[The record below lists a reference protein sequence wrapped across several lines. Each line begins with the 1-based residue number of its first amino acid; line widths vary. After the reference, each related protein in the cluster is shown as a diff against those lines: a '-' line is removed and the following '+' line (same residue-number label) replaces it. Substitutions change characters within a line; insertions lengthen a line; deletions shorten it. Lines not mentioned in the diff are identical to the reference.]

1 MTSNEITLI
10 GTGDIGP
17 VHGAADGYPIEEYSS
32 LVRHTLTGA
41 DLRFGNCERQYSTR
55 GTVSERSPH
64 GRQPPEMAQILTDC
78 EFDAVTIANNHM
90 YDYGPDAL
98 LDTRELLVSKGIIP
112 TGAGRDL
119 EEACLPAV
127 VTRGD
132 IRVGFLGF
140 CSVIP
145 EGGTAGPRKVGI
157 APLRINTSYE
167 VRGPHT
173 PVRVLTSAQPDD
185 LERIVTSV
193 RRLKAEVDVVIV
205 AFHWGAIWLPRI
217 ISDYQVEVAH
227 ACIDAGADAILGHHP
242 HLPKAIEMYRGN
254 PVFYSLGNFCMTKPF
269 ANHMWDELPWKHGA
283 LRNHTDQDP
292 EYPLLPYGE
301 NAKLALLAKLT
312 LTKSGVAQSSF
323 IPMMID
329 TRYRPEP
336 LRNGDPRF
344 DQLMRYMQWT
354 SEGFDHQFVVDGD
367 EVRVR
372 SADEESAWSNEA
384 TRMEEAS

>member
-1 MTSNEITLI
+1 MTLNQITLI

-17 VHGAADGYPIEEYSS
+17 VHGAADGFPIRDYSS
-32 LVRHTLTGA
+32 RVRDTLAAA

-78 EFDAVTIANNHM
+78 RFDAVTIANNHM

-98 LDTRELLVSKGIIP
+98 LDTRDLLVSKGIIP
-112 TGAGRDL
+112 TGAGRNL
-119 EEACLPAV
+119 EEACQPAV

-145 EGGTAGPRKVGI
+145 EGGTAGPHKVGI
-157 APLRINTSYE
+157 APLRVDTSYE
-167 VRGPHT
+167 VRGPHA
-173 PVRVLTSAQPDD
+173 PVRVLTSAHPSD
-185 LERIVTSV
+185 LERIVASV

-217 ISDYQVEVAH
+217 IGDYQVEVAH

-242 HLPKAIEMYRGN
+242 HLPKAIEMYRGR

-292 EYPLLPYGE
+292 DYPLLPYGE

-312 LTKSGVAQSSF
+312 LSEAGVEQSAF

-344 DQLMRYMQWT
+344 DHLLRFMEWS

-367 EVRVR
+367 EVHI
-372 SADEESAWSNEA
+372 SCADDTEA
-384 TRMEEAS
+384 GSHQPRMDAAS